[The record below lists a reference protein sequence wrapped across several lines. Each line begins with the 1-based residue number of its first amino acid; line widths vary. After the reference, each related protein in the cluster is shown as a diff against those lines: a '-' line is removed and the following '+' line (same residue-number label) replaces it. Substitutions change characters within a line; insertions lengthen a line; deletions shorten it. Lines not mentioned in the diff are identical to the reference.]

1 MKYIVVTGGVISGIG
16 KGVVTS
22 SMGALLKAC
31 NLDVTAI
38 KIDPY
43 INIDA
48 GTFSPYQHGEV
59 FVLNDGCEVDLD
71 LGNYERFLE
80 VELQRN
86 NNITTGKIYQQ
97 VIDRERKGDYLGETV
112 QIVPHITD
120 AIQDWIETTA
130 KGSNPKKVPQI
141 CLIELGGTVGDI
153 ESMPFIE
160 ALRQLQRKVKKDNFC
175 LCHVNLVPCIGPK
188 DSKELKSKPTQASV
202 RELKSLGLFPDM
214 IVCRSEIPITD
225 SIIEKISNFCDVE
238 KGRVFS
244 LPDLKTIYRVPLE
257 LQKQGVIRA
266 ISECLK
272 INVCACDRLKNWE
285 TISDAAVNA
294 RTDIIIALV
303 GKYTG
308 LGDAYISVVKSL
320 EHACYSVGAK
330 PKIQYI
336 DSALLETQD
345 DNEAW
350 QKLKTSHCLLVPGGF
365 GIRGIEG
372 KINAIR
378 WARENKFPF
387 LGICLGFQ
395 LAVVEYARNVL
406 TIENAHSAEFIKE
419 LAAKDFKSVEP
430 MVDIV
435 VEMLEYHPDQRK
447 GGTMR
452 LGLRKTKFV
461 TNDSITKKLYDNQ
474 DVIEERHRHRYE
486 INLEYIERLQETGLK
501 FVGKSEDETRME
513 ILELDSSTH
522 PYFVA
527 VQYHPEYLSRPFKP
541 SPPYKG
547 LIIAARE
554 YSQVPRL

>member
-1 MKYIVVTGGVISGIG
+1 MKYIIVTGGVISGIG
-16 KGVVTS
+16 KGIVTS

-31 NLDVTAI
+31 NVNVTAI

-80 VELQRN
+80 VQLQRN

-97 VIDRERKGDYLGETV
+97 VIDRERQGDYLGETV

-120 AIQDWIETTA
+120 AIQDWIESTA
-130 KGSNPKKVPQI
+130 KGSDPENQPEI
-141 CLIELGGTVGDI
+141 CLVELGGTVGDI

-160 ALRQLQRKVKKDNFC
+160 ALRQLQRRVKKENFC
-175 LCHVNLVPCIGPK
+175 LCHVNLVPCIGP
-188 DSKELKSKPTQASV
+188 SRELKSKPTQASV
-202 RELKSLGLFPDM
+202 RELKGKGLSPDM
-214 IVCRSEIPITD
+214 IVCRSEIPITP

-238 KGRVFS
+238 KDRVFN
-244 LPDLKTIYRVPLE
+244 LPDLDTIYRVPLV
-257 LQKQGVIRA
+257 LQKQGVIKA

-272 INVCACDRLKNWE
+272 MSFCPCDRLKSWMSI
-285 TISDAAVNA
+285 TDAAINSK
-294 RTDIIIALV
+294 TEIIIALV

-308 LGDAYISVVKSL
+308 LGDSYISVVKSL
-320 EHACYSVGAK
+320 EHACYSIGAK
-330 PKIQYI
+330 PIVRFI
-336 DSALLETQD
+336 DSELLETDENVQ
-345 DNEAW
+345 AW
-350 QKLKTSHCLLVPGGF
+350 QELKSSHCLLVPGGF

-372 KINAIR
+372 KITAIN
-378 WARENKFPF
+378 WARVHQVPF

-395 LAVVEYARNVL
+395 MAVIEYARSVL
-406 TIENAHSAEFIKE
+406 NLDNAHSAEFDKE
-419 LAAKDFKSVEP
+419 VGKGGHK
-430 MVDIV
+430 V
-435 VEMLEYHPDQRK
+435 VIEMLEYHPEQRK

-461 TNDSITKKLYDNQ
+461 TDKSIVRKLYGDQ

-486 INLEYIERLQETGLK
+486 INPDYIEQLQVAGLK
-501 FVGKSEDETRME
+501 FVGKSEDEKRMQVLE
-513 ILELDSSTH
+513 IDPSIH

-547 LIIAARE
+547 LMEAALK
-554 YSQVPRL
+554 SKHDHVMM